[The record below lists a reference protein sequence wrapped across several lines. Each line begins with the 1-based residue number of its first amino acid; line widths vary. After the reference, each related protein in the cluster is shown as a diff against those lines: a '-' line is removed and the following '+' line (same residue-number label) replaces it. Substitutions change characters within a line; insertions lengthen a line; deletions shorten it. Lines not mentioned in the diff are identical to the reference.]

1 MLSPRRLNR
10 AVLVRQLLLERADLP
25 VTAAIERVAG
35 LQTQYAP
42 SGYIGLWSR
51 LRDFE
56 RPMLTRALEER
67 TVIQGTL
74 LRVTIHTV
82 SADDY
87 WPMTEAVRAARREWW
102 MRTLGRQ
109 TTPAQIRA
117 ATDLLRSALADGP
130 VPWAELRRLLQE
142 RALPAVGIGVW
153 INLVRVP
160 PSGTWER
167 RRADRYAL
175 ADAWLPPSRQ
185 FTAGEGQALLV
196 RRYLGAFGPA
206 RLADVAAWAGLN
218 VATLQPI
225 VEGVELRR
233 FRDERGRELLDLPDA
248 PLPPE
253 ETPAPVRF
261 LGVWD
266 PMLLASMRRAAILRE
281 EHRARINNA
290 QQPQSMN
297 TFLVHGQVAG
307 AWRELKGGIEL
318 EPFVELSPADRV
330 AVEEEAER
338 LARFHA

>member
-1 MLSPRRLNR
+1 VLSPRRLNR
-10 AVLVRQLLLERADLP
+10 AVLARQLLLERADLP
-25 VTAAIERVAG
+25 VTAAIERLAG

-42 SGYIGLWSR
+42 AGYIGLWSR

-67 TVIQGTL
+67 RAIQGTL

-102 MRTLGRQ
+102 TRTLGRQ

-117 ATDLLRSALADGP
+117 ATDLLRSALAEGP
-130 VPWAELRRLLQE
+130 MPWAELRRLLLDRE
-142 RALPAVGIGVW
+142 LPTVGLGVW
-153 INLVRVP
+153 IDLVRVP

-185 FTAGEGQALLV
+185 VSAEEGQALLV
-196 RRYLGAFGPA
+196 RRYLAAFGPA
-206 RLADVAAWAGLN
+206 RLADVASWAGLS
-218 VATLQPI
+218 VATLRPI
-225 VEGVELRR
+225 VEGMELRR
-233 FRDERGRELLDLPDA
+233 FRDERGRELLDLPHA

-290 QQPQSMN
+290 RQPQSMN
-297 TFLVHGQVAG
+297 TFLVDGQVAG
-307 AWRELKGGIEL
+307 AWREVNGTVEL
-318 EPFVELSPADRV
+318 EPFVTLSAADRV

-338 LARFHA
+338 LVRFLA

>member
-1 MLSPRRLNR
+1 VLSPRRLNR
-10 AVLVRQLLLERADLP
+10 AVLARQLLLERADLP
-25 VTAAIERVAG
+25 VTAAIERLAG

-42 SGYIGLWSR
+42 AGYIGLWSR

-67 TVIQGTL
+67 RAIQGTL

-102 MRTLGRQ
+102 TRTLGRQ

-117 ATDLLRSALADGP
+117 ATDLLRSALAEGP
-130 VPWAELRRLLQE
+130 MPWAELRRLLLDRE
-142 RALPAVGIGVW
+142 LPTVGLGVW
-153 INLVRVP
+153 IDLVRVP

-185 FTAGEGQALLV
+185 VSAEEGQALLV
-196 RRYLGAFGPA
+196 RRYLAAFGPA
-206 RLADVAAWAGLN
+206 RLADVASWAGLS
-218 VATLQPI
+218 VATLRPI
-225 VEGVELRR
+225 VEGMELRR
-233 FRDERGRELLDLPDA
+233 FRDERGRELLDLPHA

-253 ETPAPVRF
+253 ETLAPVRF

-290 QQPQSMN
+290 RQPQSMN
-297 TFLVHGQVAG
+297 TFLVDGQVAG
-307 AWRELKGGIEL
+307 AWREVNGTVEL
-318 EPFVELSPADRV
+318 EPFVTLSAADRV

-338 LARFHA
+338 LVRFLA